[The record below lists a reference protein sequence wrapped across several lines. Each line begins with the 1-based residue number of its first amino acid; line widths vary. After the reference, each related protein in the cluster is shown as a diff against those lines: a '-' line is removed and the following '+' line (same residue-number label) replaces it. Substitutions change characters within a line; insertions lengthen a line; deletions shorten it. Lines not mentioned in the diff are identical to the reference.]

1 MDKEIQEIVNSFRGK
16 ALNFN
21 VVIRQIENKNIT
33 EGNIDISMIS
43 DKNEKYKKGI
53 VISMGTGCPK
63 RSLVIFGITIPFIKV
78 SDIKVGDEIIFD
90 GYKGSKV
97 TLDTIEYEIVY
108 YADLVHVL

>member
-1 MDKEIQEIVNSFRGK
+1 MDKDVKKIVNSFKGK
-16 ALNFN
+16 MLNFN
-21 VVIRQIENKNIT
+21 VCIRQIENVNVT
-33 EGNIDISMIS
+33 ENNLDLTMVT
-43 DKNEKYKKGI
+43 DKNQKYKKGI
-53 VISMGTGCPK
+53 VVSMGTECPK